1 MPTILNGQYTA
12 RAILSSFSSDPG
24 KLDGVKE
31 EIDTYVDKLSK
42 AIGRDLSNSLLT
54 KVQFQRNVNWL
65 LRLGLGETVNFFP
78 LLFYTSHQIGVLIR
92 HILQLRVGRCS

>member
-1 MPTILNGQYTA
+1 MPVILMDNTA
-12 RAILSSFSSDPG
+12 RAILSGFSSDPG

-65 LRLGLGETVNFFP
+65 LRLGLGETVCWLPFMI
-78 LLFYTSHQIGVLIR
+78 YTSH
-92 HILQLRVGRCS
+92 